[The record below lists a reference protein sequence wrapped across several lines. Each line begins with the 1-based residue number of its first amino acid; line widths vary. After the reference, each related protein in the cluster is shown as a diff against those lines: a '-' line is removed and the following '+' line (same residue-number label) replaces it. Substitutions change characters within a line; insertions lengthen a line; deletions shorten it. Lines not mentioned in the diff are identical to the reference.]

1 VRRLFREPEQKA
13 ASQMEDQAQE
23 ISIMTMG
30 FPAQVQQ
37 TDDHSAHLQSL
48 IGYIQRRIGTGE
60 RIAPEQ
66 GILFAQHAMQHFDAL
81 KKSDPAG
88 AKQLAPVMQEIAQM
102 GAAAVQ
108 AVQMQAQQAQQ
119 AQAQVSQSQPSQA
132 PQPVSV

>member
-1 VRRLFREPEQKA
+1 
-13 ASQMEDQAQE
+13 MEDQAQE

-66 GILFAQHAMQHFDAL
+66 GILFAQHAMQHFEAL

-119 AQAQVSQSQPSQA
+119 AQAQASQSQVSQA
-132 PQPVSV
+132 PQPVSA